1 VLVVIHEVPL
11 PRGSARRVPKK
22 NGRKSLA
29 VKDINRGMT
38 LAVCPYS
45 GVDLNWA
52 QQVSQRWSPR
62 KSVRH
67 LTEAQSGMRPAKSWA
82 LITIASVMFK
92 ITQNTLRDF
101 TLAEVLL
108 MAAMNQ
114 LEAKRKAVGNEG
126 CQLNRCPYRPE
137 AA

>member
-1 VLVVIHEVPL
+1 MP
-11 PRGSARRVPKK
+11 P
-22 NGRKSLA
+22 
-29 VKDINRGMT
+29 
-38 LAVCPYS
+38 AVCPYS

-52 QQVSQRWSPR
+52 EHPSPRWPPR

-67 LTEAQSGMRPAKSWA
+67 LAETQIGMRPAASEV
-82 LITIASVMFK
+82 LITTGSVMFK

-114 LEAKRKAVGNEG
+114 LEAKSKPLENEES
-126 CQLNRCPYRPE
+126 QLNRCLYRAE

>member
-1 VLVVIHEVPL
+1 MPF
-11 PRGSARRVPKK
+11 
-22 NGRKSLA
+22 
-29 VKDINRGMT
+29 
-38 LAVCPYS
+38 AVCPYS

-52 QQVSQRWSPR
+52 LHVSQRWSSR
-62 KSVRH
+62 RSVGH
-67 LTEAQSGMRPAKSWA
+67 LAETQSGMRPAAWA
-82 LITIASVMFK
+82 LITMASVMFK

-114 LEAKRKAVGNEG
+114 LEAKRKAFGNEG
-126 CQLNRCPYRPE
+126 SQLNRCPYRAE

>member
-1 VLVVIHEVPL
+1 
-11 PRGSARRVPKK
+11 
-22 NGRKSLA
+22 
-29 VKDINRGMT
+29 MT
-38 LAVCPYS
+38 FAVCPYS

-52 QQVSQRWSPR
+52 QLVSQRWSPR

-67 LTEAQSGMRPAKSWA
+67 LAETQSGMRSAASWA
-82 LITIASVMFK
+82 LITTESVMFK
-92 ITQNTLRDF
+92 ITQNTLRGF

-114 LEAKRKAVGNEG
+114 LEAKRKFGGNKG
-126 CQLNRCPYRPE
+126 SLPDDCHFYAK